1 MVRFPEMYRLAVKL
15 DREGFFLHI
24 FSVLLD
30 LVFFRRYPLRV
41 FLEVSYLGYAYD
53 LLLTSRLKLV

>member
-1 MVRFPEMYRLAVKL
+1 MYRLAVKL